1 MKLRIAK
8 LRSLQSKCALNP
20 ITWIH
25 LRRVIIA
32 SFVFVAILAL
42 VVTYWKKNNSVS
54 ININKGPIIVNCEN
68 PYANNLNKMVKRN
81 MLSENEKNHNL
92 QEHGPKKINLNKN
105 QDRYLGAGPG
115 TMSYE
120 EKYILL
126 EQCTVCLAKLKFSL
140 LKYFFWG

>member
-92 QEHGPKKINLNKN
+92 QKHDPKKINLNKN
-105 QDRYLGAGPG
+105 QDKYLGAGPG
-115 TMSYE
+115 TLSYE
-120 EKYILL
+120 EKYILVG
-126 EQCTVCLAKLKFSL
+126 QCTVCLD
-140 LKYFFWG
+140 

>member
-68 PYANNLNKMVKRN
+68 PYANNLNKMVKSN
-81 MLSENEKNHNL
+81 ILSENEKNHNL

-105 QDRYLGAGPG
+105 QERYLGAGPG

-126 EQCTVCLAKLKFSL
+126 EQCTVCLD
-140 LKYFFWG
+140 